1 MAASRFAGF
10 YNANEYAFGCSAAP
24 PAALKVDIGNQAT
37 GAVSLI
43 MATGYTTL
51 ADGTIVYP
59 LSTNAPVV
67 VGVGTNAETVTPSAV
82 SGSGQGYDA
91 WSFTATLS
99 NLHGTGDAVSSASFG
114 LQEAINAANA
124 AGGGVVIVDGKW
136 FQNGGTAAIL
146 AAAVLPSNG
155 SVIIQNNGIGGGS
168 IISAT
173 VIVPNS
179 KVLTLFSAP
188 TQILAAP
195 GAGNLFD
202 VIDMVA
208 ENVFLTGAYTG
219 GGAIQLSYGTGVT
232 VPATAT
238 IPASFLTN
246 PVANQVIKVAGALA
260 NNLASAITNKAL
272 FLAAATADFAA
283 GAGSLK
289 VNVSYRLL
297 TGY

>member
-10 YNANEYAFGCSAAP
+10 YNANEYAYGCSAAP
-24 PAALKVDIGNQAT
+24 PPPLKVDIGNLAT

-43 MATGYTTL
+43 LATGYVTL

-67 VGVGTNAETVTPSAV
+67 VGIGTNAETVTPSAV

-91 WSFTATLS
+91 WSFTATFS
-99 NLHGTGDAVSSASFG
+99 NLHGTGDTISSGTFG

-136 FQNGGTAAIL
+136 FQNGGTLAIL
-146 AAAVLPSNG
+146 NAAVLPANG
-155 SVIIQNNGIGGGS
+155 SVVVQNNGIGGGS
-168 IISAT
+168 VISAT
-173 VIVPNS
+173 IVVPNAA
-179 KVLTLFSAP
+179 VLTLFSAP
-188 TQILAAP
+188 TQLLAAP
-195 GAGNLFD
+195 GAGNMFD
-202 VIDMVA
+202 VIDMVV
-208 ENVFLTGAYTG
+208 ENKFLTAAYAA
-219 GGAIQLSYGTGVT
+219 GGAIQASYGTGVT

-238 IPASFLTN
+238 IAATFLTS

-260 NNLASAITNKAL
+260 SNLATAIVNKAL
-272 FLAAATADFAA
+272 FLAAATADFTT
-283 GAGSLK
+283 GAGSLR
-289 VNVSYRLL
+289 VSVTYRLL